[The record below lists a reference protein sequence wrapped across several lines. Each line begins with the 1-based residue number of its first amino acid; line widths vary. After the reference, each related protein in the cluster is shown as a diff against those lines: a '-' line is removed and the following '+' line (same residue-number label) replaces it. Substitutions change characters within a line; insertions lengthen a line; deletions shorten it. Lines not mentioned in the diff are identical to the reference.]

1 MPGIKI
7 VTDSGSDIAPELL
20 AAEGI
25 AEVPLEVRLG
35 DIPAARLIGLS
46 PEQFWQMAGTTN
58 AVAETSAPSPGAFA
72 EAFSNAKNEG
82 FTGVVCVTISSRL
95 SATFQAARAG
105 ASEVAGEIAVEVI
118 DSQFATMG
126 EGLLVLEAAEA
137 AAAGTSLSETTRRV
151 NAAIASIAT
160 FGTLESLDALRRG
173 GRIGSAQALIGSL
186 LSIKPVIEV
195 REGVVE
201 GESRQR
207 TRARS
212 LAYLVEK
219 TAQYLPLKRLA
230 VVHADAT
237 DIEQFLGMLAQLDL
251 EEPPILGYIGPT
263 IGAHTGRGT
272 IGVCLQS
279 LTADQQ
285 TRDAPALPKLS

>member
-1 MPGIKI
+1 MAGIKI
-7 VTDSGSDIAPELL
+7 VTDNGSDLAPDLL
-20 AAEGI
+20 EAYGI

-35 DIPAARLIGLS
+35 DIPAANLVGLS
-46 PEQFWQMAGTTN
+46 PQQFWEMAATTD
-58 AVAETSAPSPGAFA
+58 AMAETSAPSPGAFA
-72 EAFSNAKNEG
+72 EAFAQAKREG
-82 FTGVVCVTISSRL
+82 FEGVACVTISSRL

-105 ASEVAGEIAVEVI
+105 ASEVLSDLSVEVI

-137 AAAGTSLSETTRRV
+137 ARAGASLSEVTARV
-151 NAAIASIAT
+151 QSAIAAVAT
-160 FGTLESLDALRRG
+160 FGTLDSLDALRRG

-195 REGVVE
+195 RDGVVE

-230 VVHADAT
+230 VVHAAAS

-251 EEPPILGYIGPT
+251 EEAPILGYIGPT

-279 LTADQQ
+279 LKSAQ
-285 TRDAPALPKLS
+285 